1 MSRTGIITKSMTT
14 LVLGLGN
21 TLLGDEG
28 VGVHIILK
36 MQQEYPELSGVTF
49 LDGGTLSFVLA
60 GYIEAADNLIIID
73 AAQLNSSPGVISV
86 YQGESMDQF
95 VSSNR
100 NKSVHEVNITD
111 ILALAYLTGHLPER
125 RALIGIQPQ
134 LIDWSDSL
142 SESVA
147 QAIPDVCK
155 ITLELLMRWEQ
166 EKNTANRNVISNSV
180 TG

>member
-1 MSRTGIITKSMTT
+1 MNT

-28 VGVHIILK
+28 IGVHVIRSL
-36 MQQEYPELSGVTF
+36 QNEYADLNGVTF
-49 LDGGTLSFVLA
+49 LDGGTLSFTLA
-60 GYIEAADNLIIID
+60 SYIEETDNLIIID
-73 AAQLNSSPGVISV
+73 AAQLNSSPGEISV
-86 YQGESMDQF
+86 YEGESMDQF
-95 VSSNR
+95 VTGNR

-111 ILALAYLTGHLPER
+111 ILALAHLSGHLPAR

-147 QAIPDVCK
+147 DAIPEVCK
-155 ITLELLMRWEQ
+155 VTHDLIMRWQQ
-166 EKNTANRNVISNSV
+166 ESLVIQMPESI
-180 TG
+180 

>member
-1 MSRTGIITKSMTT
+1 MNT

-28 VGVHIILK
+28 IGVHVIQK
-36 MQQEYPELSGVTF
+36 MQQEYPDLDGVTF
-49 LDGGTLSFVLA
+49 LDGGTLSFTLA
-60 GYIEAADNLIIID
+60 GYIEDADNLIIID

-86 YQGESMDQF
+86 YEGEAMDQF

-125 RALIGIQPQ
+125 RVLIGIQPQ
-134 LIDWSDSL
+134 FIDWSDSL
-142 SESVA
+142 SEPVA
-147 QAIPDVCK
+147 QAIPDICK
-155 ITLELLMRWEQ
+155 MTLELIRRWKQ
-166 EKNTANRNVISNSV
+166 EKKSQIKMC
-180 TG
+180 

>member
-1 MSRTGIITKSMTT
+1 MNT

-28 VGVHIILK
+28 IGVHVIQK
-36 MQQEYPELSGVTF
+36 MQQEHPDLDGVTF
-49 LDGGTLSFVLA
+49 LDGGTLSFTLA
-60 GYIEAADNLIIID
+60 GYIEDADHLIIID

-86 YQGESMDQF
+86 YEGEAMDQF

-125 RALIGIQPQ
+125 RALIGIQPRF
-134 LIDWSDSL
+134 IDWSDAL
-142 SESVA
+142 SEPVA
-147 QAIPDVCK
+147 QALPDVCQM
-155 ITLELLMRWEQ
+155 TLELIRRWEQ
-166 EKNTANRNVISNSV
+166 EKKSQIKMS
-180 TG
+180 

>member
-1 MSRTGIITKSMTT
+1 MNT

-28 VGVHIILK
+28 VGVHIIQQ
-36 MQQEYPELSGVTF
+36 MQQDHTGVDDITY
-49 LDGGTLSFVLA
+49 LDGGTLSFTLA
-60 GYIEAADNLIIID
+60 GYIEEAGNLIIID

-86 YQGESMDQF
+86 YEGEAMDQF
-95 VSSNR
+95 VTGNR

-111 ILALAYLTGHLPER
+111 ILSLAHLTGHLPER

-134 LIDWSDSL
+134 LIDWGDTL

-147 QAIPDVCK
+147 QAIPQVFK
-155 ITLELLMRWEQ
+155 ITSDLILRWEQ
-166 EKNTANRNVISNSV
+166 EKEALA
-180 TG
+180 

>member
-1 MSRTGIITKSMTT
+1 MNT

-28 VGVHIILK
+28 VGVHIIQQ
-36 MQQEYPELSGVTF
+36 MQQDNAGIDDITY
-49 LDGGTLSFVLA
+49 LDGGTLSFTLA
-60 GYIEAADNLIIID
+60 GYIEEAGNLIIID

-86 YQGESMDQF
+86 YEGEAMDKF
-95 VSSNR
+95 VTGNR

-111 ILALAYLTGHLPER
+111 ILSLAHLTGHLPER

-134 LIDWSDSL
+134 LIDWGDTL

-147 QAIPDVCK
+147 QAIPQVCK
-155 ITLELLMRWEQ
+155 ITRDLILRWEQ
-166 EKNTANRNVISNSV
+166 EKEALA
-180 TG
+180 